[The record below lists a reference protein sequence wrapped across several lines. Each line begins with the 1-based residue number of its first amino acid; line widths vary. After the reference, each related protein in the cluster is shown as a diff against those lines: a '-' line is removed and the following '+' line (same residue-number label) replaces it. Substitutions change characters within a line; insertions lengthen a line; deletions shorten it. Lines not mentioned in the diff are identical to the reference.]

1 MKKVTSLALLLVM
14 SLAGSALATQQ
25 ILHLSGNAWED
36 DGPGGTFPP
45 SNPGDAFNICG
56 ILNDIEY
63 PLVWDTSNY
72 SYTMWVRGLVSLGET
87 VFGTT
92 HVASFSGGFF
102 TIYVDFLPSNADYG
116 VDPPNAT
123 APSTFNDGISV
134 YLDGYFTGFSTTFNT
149 ATQAGTFSGTL
160 NFTGGDVYPLLTATD
175 GWTFGANIA
184 GLSPQG
190 YDLEMNGDV
199 YLQVVAVEP
208 HSWGGVKS
216 LYR

>member
-1 MKKVTSLALLLVM
+1 MKKVTSLALLLLM
-14 SLAGSALATQQ
+14 SLAGSAFANQQ

-45 SNPGDAFNICG
+45 SNVGDVFNIVG
-56 ILNDIEY
+56 VLNDIEQ
-63 PLVWDTSNY
+63 PLVWDTANY
-72 SYTMWVRGLVSLGET
+72 SYTVWVRSLVSLGEG

-92 HVASFSGGFF
+92 HVASYSGGLF
-102 TIYVDFLPSNADYG
+102 TIYVDWLPSNAVYG
-116 VDPPNAT
+116 VNPPNAT

-134 YLDGYFTGFSTTFNT
+134 YLDGYFTGFTTTFNT
-149 ATQAGTFSGTL
+149 ATQAGSFSGTL
-160 NFTGGDVYPLLTATD
+160 NFTGGDVYPLLTATN

-184 GLSPQG
+184 GLSPTG

-199 YLQVVAVEP
+199 YLQIVAVEP
-208 HSWGGVKS
+208 QSWGGIKS